1 MPQPAA
7 LHQDEGLP
15 YAGPRCAGP
24 KVSAG
29 TEGVKRTRL
38 GRNIP
43 VAPVNIRRHTGGEH
57 QSSCFTE
64 TTAGS
69 HDKAGH
75 DTGEA
80 GRQENVPNGLP
91 MGGAEAQTAVAVA
104 RRQVAQSIFCNRR
117 NQGQGQN
124 GYGQSTGHEVPLG
137 TGHDDEDQ
145 VTEQADDDRR
155 RDAKVQQPCGPN
167 G

>member
-1 MPQPAA
+1 
-7 LHQDEGLP
+7 
-15 YAGPRCAGP
+15 
-24 KVSAG
+24 
-29 TEGVKRTRL
+29 
-38 GRNIP
+38 
-43 VAPVNIRRHTGGEH
+43 
-57 QSSCFTE
+57 
-64 TTAGS
+64 
-69 HDKAGH
+69 
-75 DTGEA
+75 
-80 GRQENVPNGLP
+80 

-155 RDAKVQQPCGPN
+155 QGCQGFNSHADPMGNASFFRVFSQEDTCRNTDNRTGNQG
-167 G
+167 